1 MLMSI
6 RLKIAYHNNFQA
18 VSTHFIDGD
27 VSMLIFIRFQILCG
41 LILVGRNQ
49 TAYLIDIADRISLAF
64 TVPCNW
70 HSSKTHVK
78 MYDELK

>member
-1 MLMSI
+1 MSI

-18 VSTHFIDGD
+18 VLTYFIDCD

-41 LILVGRNQ
+41 LILVERNQ

-64 TVPCNW
+64 TMHCNW

-78 MYDELK
+78 MHDELK